1 MKNEYRIICLDD
13 PSEETM
19 EFGSNLSKLKYSVA
33 TWFCEHTGEGYDSIK
48 EFQNARKGIH
58 QIQVR
63 TINKNKKSRWK
74 KLRS

>member
-13 PSEETM
+13 PSEKIM
-19 EFGSNLSKLKYSVA
+19 EFGSSFSKLNSCIA
-33 TWFCEHTGEGYDSIK
+33 TWFDDHTGDGYDSIK

-63 TINKNKKSRWK
+63 TLNKNKKSRWK
-74 KLRS
+74 KIRS

>member
-13 PSEETM
+13 PSEEIL
-19 EFGSNLSKLKYSVA
+19 EFGSSLSKLETCIA
-33 TWFCEHTGEGYDSIK
+33 TWFCEHTGDGYDSVE
-48 EFQNARKGIH
+48 EFQKARKGIH

-63 TINKNKKSRWK
+63 TISKNKKSRWK